1 MPNKTCRCGNEY
13 VQYSTLQ
20 NKCYVCLATKAKT
33 TREKDERKA
42 HKKAKDGLKTR
53 GDYAKGAQT
62 AFNRYIRAR
71 DHNEPCISCRREPK
85 KRNAGHYRSV
95 GAAPELR
102 FDEKNCHLQ
111 CEHCNSYQSGN
122 AIEYRIHLV
131 HKIGLDSVEWLEG
144 PHPPKKYT
152 IDELKEIKTGFN
164 AWARELE
171 KELE

>member
-1 MPNKTCRCGNEY
+1 MKKCRCGNEY
-13 VQYSTLQ
+13 IQYSTLQ
-20 NKCYVCLATKAKT
+20 NKCYVCLANKAKT
-33 TREKDERKA
+33 TREKDERKE
-42 HKKAKDGLKTR
+42 HRKAKDGLKTR

-71 DHNEPCISCRREPK
+71 DYNEVCISCQNPPK

-102 FDEKNCHLQ
+102 FCFYNVHLQ
-111 CEHCNSYQSGN
+111 CEHCNSYNSGN
-122 AIEYRIHLV
+122 ILEYRIFLAK
-131 HKIGLDSVEWLEG
+131 KIGIDQVEWLESK
-144 PHPPKKYT
+144 HPPKKYT

-171 KELE
+171 KAVE